1 MVEHLPSML
10 KALSSIPSTTGEVNT
25 VCLSIYL
32 LFNRKREVLCYAET
46 WMEAGER
53 NGKGSEVWKDQCMVS
68 LQMDALKIVLDVE
81 SRQGLQE
88 SGKGVQGE
96 KDGETL

>member
-1 MVEHLPSML
+1 
-10 KALSSIPSTTGEVNT
+10 
-25 VCLSIYL
+25 
-32 LFNRKREVLCYAET
+32 
-46 WMEAGER
+46 MEAGER

-68 LQMDALKIVLDVE
+68 LQMDALKIVLEVE